1 MVKGNY
7 MSEISV
13 RVTQEDDWFVA
24 LCLDYDVASQGPTLQ
39 SALENIREAVSLFL
53 EIASQEEIQRRIDEQ
68 GRIHI
73 VSLDD

>member
-1 MVKGNY
+1 